1 MNDRYMEALE
11 QYEPE
16 AVSVR
21 RGRGAWICETETGW
35 RILKEYRGTVKR
47 LEFEDQVLNTICLE
61 PGIQVDHY
69 IHNKE
74 GSLLSIAGDGTRY
87 VMKEWYPERECDL
100 KNPEELCLA
109 ASRLALLHKGLRT
122 VKLQEEWNLGSILT
136 EPLKDELKR
145 HNREL
150 LRARNYIRGK
160 RSKTEFELC
169 VIESYPEF
177 FEQAKKAAEMM
188 EELMAGGRNGTVPLY
203 LCHGDLDQHHLL
215 MGKNYTAAVDFNRM
229 HLGVQMSDLYRFMR
243 KAMEKH
249 GWDVKLGRSV
259 LEAYCKNLPVM
270 EEERKVLYGLF
281 LYPEKYW
288 KQINFYYNTN
298 KAWIPAR
305 STEKILAL
313 KEQQDARKQ
322 FLEAVFGH

>member
-47 LEFEDQVLNTICLE
+47 LDFEDQVLNTICLE

-169 VIESYPEF
+169 VIES
-177 FEQAKKAAEMM
+177 
-188 EELMAGGRNGTVPLY
+188 
-203 LCHGDLDQHHLL
+203 
-215 MGKNYTAAVDFNRM
+215 
-229 HLGVQMSDLYRFMR
+229 
-243 KAMEKH
+243 
-249 GWDVKLGRSV
+249 
-259 LEAYCKNLPVM
+259 
-270 EEERKVLYGLF
+270 
-281 LYPEKYW
+281 
-288 KQINFYYNTN
+288 
-298 KAWIPAR
+298 
-305 STEKILAL
+305 
-313 KEQQDARKQ
+313 
-322 FLEAVFGH
+322 

>member
-298 KAWIPAR
+298 KAWIRA
-305 STEKILAL
+305 SIC
-313 KEQQDARKQ
+313 
-322 FLEAVFGH
+322 F

>member
-47 LEFEDQVLNTICLE
+47 LEFENQVLNTILLE
-61 PGIQVDHY
+61 PGLQVDHY
-69 IHNKE
+69 ICNRD
-74 GSLLSIAGDGTRY
+74 GNLLSIAGDGTRY
-87 VMKEWYPERECDL
+87 VMKEWYPDRECDL
-100 KNPEELCLA
+100 KNPEEVCLA

-122 VKLQEEWNLGSILT
+122 VDVREEWNLGSILT
-136 EPLKDELKR
+136 EPLNKELKR

-160 RSKTEFELC
+160 RGRTGFELC
-169 VIESYPEF
+169 VIASYPEF
-177 FEQAKKAAEMM
+177 YEQARRAAELM
-188 EELMAGGRNGTVPLY
+188 EELMAGDQAGAVPLY

-215 MGKNYTAAVDFNRM
+215 MGKNHTAVVDFNRM
-229 HLGVQMSDLYRFMR
+229 HLGIQMSDLYRFMR

-259 LEAYCKNLPVM
+259 LDAYRSALPVT
-270 EEERKVLYGLF
+270 EEEQKVLYGLF

-313 KEQQDARKQ
+313 QEQQEARNH
-322 FLEAVFGH
+322 FLKAVFGS